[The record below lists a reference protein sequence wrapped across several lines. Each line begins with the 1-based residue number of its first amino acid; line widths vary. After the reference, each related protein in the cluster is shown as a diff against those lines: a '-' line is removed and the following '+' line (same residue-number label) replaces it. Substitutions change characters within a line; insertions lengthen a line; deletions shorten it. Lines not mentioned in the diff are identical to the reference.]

1 MLCNNLHFEISER
14 KVLLRFFDVLVV
26 LCALFLVDFFLDFK
40 YFDFAKNKFYW
51 LVILAIYLNV
61 IGTIFEMYNLQ
72 VASNQFQIIKSIVL
86 TASTTVL
93 VYLLTPFF
101 TPLLPLS
108 RLQILY
114 FFLAIMVSLLV
125 WRIFYQKF
133 LASYRFEKRVIL
145 VCDQNQLKELVSDL
159 SSVDPHYRVIGFIN
173 PSPDFV
179 VEPLNDLINIA
190 HEDVQDFVIK
200 NNVSE
205 IVVASKNTES
215 ITLKLYN
222 QLLFLLENGFAIREY
237 TQVYENLTQRIPI
250 AHFGQDFYNF
260 FPFSSS
266 NHNKLYLFIV
276 RILEI
281 IFATVGLLIGSIL
294 MPFLIVGNFVA
305 NKGPLFYSQLRVGR
319 NGIAFKIY
327 KFRTMLID
335 AEAQGALF
343 ATQNDTRITFF
354 GKFLRKTRID
364 EIPQFYNILK
374 GDMALI
380 GPRPER
386 PIFVRDLSNDI
397 PFYDT
402 RHVIKPGLTGWA
414 QVNYGYGESISD
426 SLIKLQYDLYYIKHR
441 SVFLDLNIVIKTCS
455 TVLFYRGQ

>member
-1 MLCNNLHFEISER
+1 MLSNNLHFEISER
-14 KVLLRFFDVLVV
+14 KVLLRFFDVMVV

-40 YFDFAKNKFYW
+40 YFDFARNKFYW
-51 LVILAIYLNV
+51 VVILAIYLNV

-114 FFLAIMVSLLV
+114 FFLAILISLLA

-145 VCDQNQLKELVSDL
+145 VCDQNQVEELVSDL

-173 PSPDFV
+173 ASPDV
-179 VEPLNDLINIA
+179 VEAQLNGLIHIS
-190 HEDVQDFVIK
+190 HENVQYFVIK
-200 NNVSE
+200 NNISE
-205 IVVASKNTES
+205 IVVASKNTEA

-250 AHFGQDFYNF
+250 AHFGQDFYKF

-266 NHNKLYLFIV
+266 NHNRLYLFIV

-281 IFATVGLLIGSIL
+281 IFSIIGLIIGSIL
-294 MPFLIVGNFVA
+294 LPFIALGNFFA
-305 NKGPLFYSQLRVGR
+305 NNGPLFYSQVRVGR
-319 NGIAFKIY
+319 NGITFNIY
-327 KFRTMLID
+327 KFRTMLSN
-335 AEAQGALF
+335 AEEHGAVF
-343 ATQNDTRITFF
+343 AVQNDSRITFF
-354 GKFLRKTRID
+354 GKFLRKTRLD

-386 PIFVRDLSNDI
+386 PFFVQDLSNDI

-402 RHVIKPGLTGWA
+402 RHVIKPGITGWA
-414 QVNYGYGESISD
+414 QVNYAYGESIAD

-441 SVFLDLNIVIKTCS
+441 SVFLDLNIVIKTIS